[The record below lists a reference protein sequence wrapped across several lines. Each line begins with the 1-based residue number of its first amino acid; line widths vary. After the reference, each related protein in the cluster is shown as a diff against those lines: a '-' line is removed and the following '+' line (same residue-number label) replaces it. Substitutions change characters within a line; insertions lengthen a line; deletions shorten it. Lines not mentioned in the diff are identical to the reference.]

1 MSKESN
7 TSEDLLLVQIEQTCH
22 LSPQRQVQRQK
33 EIWMSK
39 ISVVYALGNCAK
51 LSYIDLNKK
60 FHHRSLRG
68 VHHNCYLDLLIL
80 SIFIAASQST
90 I

>member
-51 LSYIDLNKK
+51 LSY
-60 FHHRSLRG
+60 RSKY
-68 VHHNCYLDLLIL
+68 N
-80 SIFIAASQST
+80 FPPSQST
-90 I
+90 WRAS

>member
-51 LSYIDLNKK
+51 Q
-60 FHHRSLRG
+60 F
-68 VHHNCYLDLLIL
+68 
-80 SIFIAASQST
+80 FTIAANMAFLIT
-90 I
+90 VIKIF